1 MQLDQSFTVKADP
14 DTVYAFLLDVNRVV
28 GCMPGVQLIEAKG
41 DDTFVGTLKVKVGPV
56 SVQYRGTAQITSH
69 DPATRTATLSA
80 EGTEG
85 VGAGNVKGTAVM
97 TVTAQDDG
105 SLVDMRGD
113 VAIAGRLAQF
123 GRGIIEG
130 VSKRLTN
137 EMANCI
143 RTQLEDPDAATVGSG
158 APNESASVSALGLL
172 GSVMSDKLRRRG

>member
-1 MQLDQSFTVKADP
+1 MQLDQSFTVKANP

-41 DDTFVGTLKVKVGPV
+41 DNTFVGTLKVKVGPV
-56 SVQYRGTAQITSH
+56 SVQYRGTAQITSA
-69 DPATRTATLSA
+69 DPETRTATLSA

-97 TVTAQDDG
+97 TVTPQDEG
-105 SLVDMRGD
+105 SLVEMSGD
-113 VAIAGRLAQF
+113 VLIAGRLAQF

-137 EMANCI
+137 DMANCI
-143 RTQLEDPDAATVGSG
+143 RLQLENPDAATAG
-158 APNESASVSALGLL
+158 AGTANEGASVSALGLL